1 MLNYAAAAAVIYER
15 FGLAAAVQRRGL
27 WILSSGENHSCP
39 LEINNELR
47 SRAIF
52 FT

>member
-1 MLNYAAAAAVIYER
+1 MNYAAAAAVVMYER
-15 FGLAAAVQRRGL
+15 FGFAVQRRGL
-27 WILSSGENHSCP
+27 WILSSGEKHSCP

-47 SRAIF
+47 SGAIF